1 MARCL
6 VQQAAA
12 NQERKSLYSN
22 LLIQTLWE
30 LLDGFGN
37 IRLEAA
43 YSMQLQCGSEAHF
56 ESLFMTVSSF
66 WCGVIKIVNCG
77 QRETP
82 ACFLLL
88 VFSPQQAAT
97 FQILQASTSYLKT
110 FLMNTQKFSQEFFQ
124 GFSGLQSQVKMD
136 SPAGPHHQQQRV
148 VDTLFFPT
156 ANYSAFLEWD
166 LVNPPSHPL
175 HIPIIGPFPTRSVL
189 YPYFNFNF
197 ISTSLHII
205 PVIFTSS
212 EILKTNLKASFS
224 RSPPCQKHQR

>member
-1 MARCL
+1 
-6 VQQAAA
+6 
-12 NQERKSLYSN
+12 
-22 LLIQTLWE
+22 
-30 LLDGFGN
+30 
-37 IRLEAA
+37 
-43 YSMQLQCGSEAHF
+43 
-56 ESLFMTVSSF
+56 
-66 WCGVIKIVNCG
+66 
-77 QRETP
+77 
-82 ACFLLL
+82 
-88 VFSPQQAAT
+88 
-97 FQILQASTSYLKT
+97 
-110 FLMNTQKFSQEFFQ
+110 
-124 GFSGLQSQVKMD
+124 VKMD

-175 HIPIIGPFPTRSVL
+175 HIPIIGPFPSRSVL

-197 ISTSLHII
+197 TSTSLHII